1 MDKDQARQ
9 LNAKI
14 QLDSKIRK
22 KAERLLRQMARD
34 FEKLYAEKGVYLD
47 FNVYAEKWQRLLAR
61 HYKNVQDEFIGVA
74 SEELDVPMSRDKMAL
89 FILALQIMRE
99 QRASASSRQIID
111 TSTEQMAD
119 SISKAELYMQQESMP
134 ISNDAV
140 AALALEIFGRKIE
153 SRATTIAMTE
163 TQYVAETVKNIE
175 ADCLTNN
182 KNIFLVQAVE
192 HLVDVHAGVVHDV
205 FEQDASLAVSSYMT
219 DAPIGYEKEW
229 LSALLPTTRPSHA
242 AAHGQKVAPSELF
255 YVGGE
260 YLKYPGDTS
269 MGATAGNVVNC
280 YCAVRYNK

>member
-34 FEKLYAEKGVYLD
+34 FGKLYAEKGVYLD
-47 FNVYAEKWQRLLAR
+47 FNAYAEKWQRLLAR

-140 AALALEIFGRKIE
+140 AALEDEMVTWTPESGWSPNRIDAMVWGFTFLWFGSKI
-153 SRATTIAMTE
+153 
-163 TQYVAETVKNIE
+163 
-175 ADCLTNN
+175 AD
-182 KNIFLVQAVE
+182 
-192 HLVDVHAGVVHDV
+192 
-205 FEQDASLAVSSYMT
+205 EQIY
-219 DAPIGYEKEW
+219 
-229 LSALLPTTRPSHA
+229 
-242 AAHGQKVAPSELF
+242 F
-255 YVGGE
+255 
-260 YLKYPGDTS
+260 
-269 MGATAGNVVNC
+269 C
-280 YCAVRYNK
+280 

>member
-1 MDKDQARQ
+1 MRRMNYGQRPSKTAECQDTIRQ
-9 LNAKI
+9 QNPE
-14 QLDSKIRK
+14 

-47 FNVYAEKWQRLLAR
+47 FNAYAEKWQRLLAR

-111 TSTEQMAD
+111 TSAEQMAD

-182 KNIFLVQAVE
+182 KNSFLVQAV
-192 HLVDVHAGVVHDV
+192 
-205 FEQDASLAVSSYMT
+205 EQDASLAVSSYMT

>member
-1 MDKDQARQ
+1 MRRMNYGQRPSKTAECQNTIRQ
-9 LNAKI
+9 QNPE
-14 QLDSKIRK
+14 

-182 KNIFLVQAVE
+182 KNIFLAQAV
-192 HLVDVHAGVVHDV
+192 
-205 FEQDASLAVSSYMT
+205 EQDASLAVSSYMT

>member
-34 FEKLYAEKGVYLD
+34 FEKLYAEKGIYLD
-47 FNVYAEKWQRLLAR
+47 FNAYAEKWQRLLAR

-192 HLVDVHAGVVHDV
+192 
-205 FEQDASLAVSSYMT
+205 QDASLAVSSYMT

-229 LSALLPTTRPSHA
+229 LSALLPTTRPAHA

-280 YCAVRYNK
+280 YCAVRYKRKMIND

>member
-47 FNVYAEKWQRLLAR
+47 FNAYAEKWQRLLAR

-99 QRASASSRQIID
+99 QRASASSRKIID

-192 HLVDVHAGVVHDV
+192 
-205 FEQDASLAVSSYMT
+205 QDASLAVSSYMT

>member
-1 MDKDQARQ
+1 MRRMNYGQRPSKTAECQDTIRQ
-9 LNAKI
+9 QNPE
-14 QLDSKIRK
+14 

-34 FEKLYAEKGVYLD
+34 FEKLYAEKGIYLD
-47 FNVYAEKWQRLLAR
+47 FNAYAEKWQRLLAR

-99 QRASASSRQIID
+99 QRTSASSRQIID

-192 HLVDVHAGVVHDV
+192 
-205 FEQDASLAVSSYMT
+205 QDASLAVSSYMT
-219 DAPIGYEKEW
+219 DAPIGYEKNGC
-229 LSALLPTTRPSHA
+229 LLYCLQQDHPMLQPMVKRLHQANCSM
-242 AAHGQKVAPSELF
+242 L
-255 YVGGE
+255 VGNISNIQVIQAWE
-260 YLKYPGDTS
+260 QLQV
-269 MGATAGNVVNC
+269 MW
-280 YCAVRYNK
+280 